1 MTTRVRTFALPGT
14 LLLATVLSAPFAGVS
29 ILPITSAQA
38 QVRPAPPCDFY
49 CRRAKWR
56 LRWLSENASKP
67 PKPDKPGQKR
77 K

>member
-1 MTTRVRTFALPGT
+1 MLP
-14 LLLATVLSAPFAGVS
+14 V
-29 ILPITSAQA
+29 TSAQA
-38 QVRPAPPCDFY
+38 QVRPAPPCDFS
-49 CRRAKWR
+49 CRRQRAR